1 MNWTQTQAKNVPIS
15 IKNPYL
21 AGISLVA
28 GNFLIFQVALRIAN
42 HIDPRHN
49 YIISS
54 RNRTSVELNG
64 AFFVPYVLGLVALTM
79 MVKVPFSRWTAAA
92 LHTAAFVG
100 SIFFTFRCLNS

>member
-1 MNWTQTQAKNVPIS
+1 MTFAIDHLQMRDYPAINRAASVVKEWLGRGVNWTQTQAKNVPIS
-15 IKNPYL
+15 IKDPYL

-54 RNRTSVELNG
+54 RNRTQ
-64 AFFVPYVLGLVALTM
+64 
-79 MVKVPFSRWTAAA
+79 
-92 LHTAAFVG
+92 
-100 SIFFTFRCLNS
+100 